1 MHFSLNYKYGLI
13 AILTIIL
20 GLLSRKIDG
29 IPFFI
34 GDVLYAI
41 LQYLILNVFFGT
53 HNKLLIAVV
62 ALLFCFIIECSQLLT
77 HPILSSI
84 RSTTIGKLVLG
95 QGFLWSDL
103 LAYFIGITVVY
114 IIDTRIIR
122 KRYQV

>member
-41 LQYLILNVFFGT
+41 LQYLILNAFFGT

-77 HPILSSI
+77 HPILNSI

-114 IIDTRIIR
+114 IIDTRIFR
-122 KRYQV
+122 KRYPV